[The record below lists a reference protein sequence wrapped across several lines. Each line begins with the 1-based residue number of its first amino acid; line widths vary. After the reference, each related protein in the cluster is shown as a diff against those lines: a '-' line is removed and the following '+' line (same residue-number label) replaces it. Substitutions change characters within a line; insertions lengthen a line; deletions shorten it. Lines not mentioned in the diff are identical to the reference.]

1 MRFSSTIISILF
13 CTSLI
18 ALEPGEPSPI
28 AILTAAA
35 RAYTSHDPD
44 PTVRNPDW
52 LADPLLGTG
61 EIALL
66 GNHPIGRAVNQDF
79 RIASLDPEV
88 SSLARPILAMTRFTD
103 ELLERSLRAGFSQ
116 LVILN
121 AGLDSRAYRMRP

>member
-1 MRFSSTIISILF
+1 MRFGLTIVSILF
-13 CTSLI
+13 CGSLI

-52 LADPLLGTG
+52 LADPFLSTDENRATG
-61 EIALL
+61 ESSD
-66 GNHPIGRAVNQDF
+66 RARGESDF

-88 SSLARPILAMTRFTD
+88 SSLARPILAMTKFT
-103 ELLERSLRAGFSQ
+103 G
-116 LVILN
+116 
-121 AGLDSRAYRMRP
+121 